1 MQEQV
6 IIEDRITSWAKFRHS
21 LENSSQPLQDI
32 AEFWSDIKT
41 IPFNKAVDPYN
52 QFSWPSP
59 WQIIA
64 DNVYDD
70 LTLALMIG
78 YTVKLTNKFQNS
90 NVEIRTLVDSNRK
103 QLYNV
108 IYVDNEFVLNYEKSR
123 LVPVKDI
130 PDSFFLEN
138 LVALARPR

>member
-1 MQEQV
+1 M
-6 IIEDRITSWAKFRHS
+6 IEDRITSWAKFRHS
-21 LENSSQPLQDI
+21 LEHSLQPLQDI
-32 AEFWSDIKT
+32 AEFWSDTKI
-41 IPFNKAVDPYN
+41 IPFNRAVDPYN

-64 DNVYDD
+64 DNVYDE

-78 YTVKLTNKFQNS
+78 YTIKLTNKFQNS

-103 QLYNV
+103 QMYNV
-108 IYVDNEFVLNYEKSR
+108 IYVDNEFVLNYEKSQV
-123 LVPVKDI
+123 VPAEDI

>member
-1 MQEQV
+1 MQQQV
-6 IIEDRITSWAKFRHS
+6 VEDRITSWAEFRHG
-21 LENSSQPLQDI
+21 LEQSDQPLTDI
-32 AEFWSDIKT
+32 ANFWSDIKL
-41 IPFNKAVDPYN
+41 IPFNKSVDPYN

-78 YTVKLTNKFQNS
+78 YTIKLTNRFKNS
-90 NVEIRTLVDSNRK
+90 TVEIRTLVDSNRK

-108 IYVDNEFVLNYEKSR
+108 IYVDNEYVLNYEKSQ
-123 LVPVKDI
+123 VVSASDI

-138 LVALARPR
+138 LVELARPR